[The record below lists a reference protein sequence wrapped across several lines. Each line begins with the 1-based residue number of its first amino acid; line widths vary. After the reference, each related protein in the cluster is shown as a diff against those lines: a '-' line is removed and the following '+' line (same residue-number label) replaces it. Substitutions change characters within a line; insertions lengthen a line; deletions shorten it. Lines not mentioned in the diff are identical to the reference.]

1 MRHKRLI
8 GTLLLVAALA
18 LIAHFSGLR
27 DNFSLATLR
36 DTFMAHKFTGVLLFV
51 VLFSVGNLLHV
62 PGLLFQA
69 AAVLS
74 LGKWWGGLVT
84 YLAANV
90 ACLVTFSVFRA
101 VGGSALMLQ
110 VPMLD
115 PSNDVD
121 IVLEE
126 RTGRAPSA
134 ERVADVMHT
143 LGFVK
148 EPGRH
153 WSLGGCFVEF
163 PGGGID
169 EPVDRMGAPGSMLH
183 VLSVEAMLVQR
194 LSSYRS
200 TGATAHG
207 AQAAFIIRAIG
218 ARLDMARLAPLATR
232 EGVVAYYNAV
242 RTLALGTPTTALDE
256 QTFRD
261 LYWAMKTP
269 RVTAAEAVS
278 RVSAAR
284 VRAET
289 PAPPALT
296 EPSTVPNTPS
306 P

>member
-1 MRHKRLI
+1 MSWSETHTFLDGEWFEGNKPIVGVRTH
-8 GTLLLVAALA
+8 AFWLA
-18 LIAHFSGLR
+18 S
-27 DNFSLATLR
+27 
-36 DTFMAHKFTGVLLFV
+36 
-51 VLFSVGNLLHV
+51 
-62 PGLLFQA
+62 
-69 AAVLS
+69 
-74 LGKWWGGLVT
+74 
-84 YLAANV
+84 
-90 ACLVTFSVFRA
+90 SVFDGARA
-101 VGGSALMLQ
+101 FDGRTPDLNKHCARVNRSAEVMGLKALM
-110 VPMLD
+110 
-115 PSNDVD
+115 
-121 IVLEE
+121 
-126 RTGRAPSA
+126 
-134 ERVADVMHT
+134 
-143 LGFVK
+143 
-148 EPGRH
+148 
-153 WSLGGCFVEF
+153 
-163 PGGGID
+163 
-169 EPVDRMGAPGSMLH
+169 
-183 VLSVEAMLVQR
+183 SVEAMLVQR

-296 EPSTVPNTPS
+296 EPSTVRNPPS

>member
-1 MRHKRLI
+1 MTSDDRSRLALPD
-8 GTLLLVAALA
+8 TLVARAADFRRAHFGTIPGALA
-18 LIAHFSGLR
+18 VDDVQEIAEILTQAFETLGIQ
-27 DNFSLATLR
+27 ATI
-36 DTFMAHKFTGVLLFV
+36 
-51 VLFSVGNLLHV
+51 
-62 PGLLFQA
+62 
-69 AAVLS
+69 
-74 LGKWWGGLVT
+74 
-84 YLAANV
+84 
-90 ACLVTFSVFRA
+90 

-126 RTGRAPSA
+126 RTGRAPST